1 MKTAAAKAALAV
13 LSPLAAS
20 ALTLELPPLAV
31 QLVDRGSA
39 HDSHFFATAPYR
51 GEGEAEG
58 VIVEG
63 ALRQR
68 SWRVGEGGLTT
79 LQILAP
85 LRDQLREA
93 GYAVLFE
100 CDARD
105 CGGFDFRFRLETL
118 PAPDM
123 HVDLGDFRYLSAT
136 RQEGGEDEFASLLV
150 SRSAN
155 SGFVQLTTLGPPETA
170 TETMAG
176 APTSSSVGGRLE
188 SEGYATLDGLVFRAG
203 SAELEGSRPA
213 SLDELADYLRNRP
226 DARIILVGHTDA
238 GGTLAANVALSRLRA
253 EAVARI
259 LIERYGIASGRIPA
273 EGAGFLA
280 PRFSNRVEDDR
291 RRNRRV
297 EAVLLVG
304 G

>member
-1 MKTAAAKAALAV
+1 MRTAAAKAALAA
-13 LSPLAAS
+13 LAPLAAS

-31 QLVDRGSA
+31 PLADREA
-39 HDSHFFATAPYR
+39 AFDSHFIATAPYR

-58 VIVEG
+58 VVAEG
-63 ALRQR
+63 AVRQR

-105 CGGFDFRFRLETL
+105 CGGFDFRFRLEAL

-123 HVDLGDFRYLSAT
+123 HVDLGDFRYLSANRT
-136 RQEGGEDEFASLLV
+136 EGGEDEFASLLV

-155 SGFVQLTTLGPPETA
+155 SGFVQLTTVGQPETA
-170 TETMAG
+170 PETMAE
-176 APTSSSVGGRLE
+176 PSSAVPVGRRLE
-188 SEGYATLDGLVFRAG
+188 REGFAALDGLVFRTG
-203 SAELEGSRPA
+203 SAELEDARPA
-213 SLDELADYLRNRP
+213 SLDELAAYLRNMP

-238 GGTLAANVALSRLRA
+238 GGTLDANVALSRLRA
-253 EAVARI
+253 EAVAGI
-259 LIERYGIASGRIPA
+259 LIERFGIDPDRVSA
-273 EGAGFLA
+273 EGVGFLA
-280 PRFSNRVEDDR
+280 PRFSILAEGGR

-297 EAVLLVG
+297 EAVLLIG